1 MISKQTRT
9 VCTQDGDVL
18 RAKIVGEVDHHSAKD
33 LREEIDDAILA
44 ARPRK
49 VVLDLGAVDFMDSSG
64 LGIIMGRRVFA
75 EKLGAAFVLANP
87 SRRVARIIELAGL
100 ARIIPIET
108 TQSGGNEHA

>member
-44 ARPRK
+44 ARP
-49 VVLDLGAVDFMDSSG
+49 AMP
-64 LGIIMGRRVFA
+64 A
-75 EKLGAAFVLANP
+75 
-87 SRRVARIIELAGL
+87 
-100 ARIIPIET
+100 
-108 TQSGGNEHA
+108 

>member
-33 LREEIDDAILA
+33 LREE
-44 ARPRK
+44 
-49 VVLDLGAVDFMDSSG
+49 
-64 LGIIMGRRVFA
+64 
-75 EKLGAAFVLANP
+75 KLGAAFALANP
-87 SRRVARIIELAGL
+87 SRRVTRIIELAGL